1 LIYLS
6 RRAIIENI
14 GGETMETINDR
25 IAQLI
30 NEKCEG
36 NKSAFARRLNITPA
50 YAAQLYSGAREPSDR
65 TISDICREFGCDD
78 VWLRTGVGEPF
89 RQETRQELI
98 MRFAVQ
104 TVKGSNEFRKALVA
118 MLATLDDSEWDGL
131 ENLLDKMLEQYKKD

>member
-1 LIYLS
+1 
-6 RRAIIENI
+6 
-14 GGETMETINDR
+14 METINDR

-65 TISDICREFGCDD
+65 TISDICREFGCDE
-78 VWLRTGVGEPF
+78 VWLRTGEGEPF